1 MIVSLLFKTI
11 LFCIMP
17 AFYYFIYLHFIYIRC
32 KKEMGGKAM
41 FPTKRNR
48 SSAMVFT
55 VLIHGELLV
64 VEIDT
69 KFCYFV
75 DGTCIK
81 INLFLRAILCIRV
94 TRPVIQGSSESLH
107 TLTS

>member
-1 MIVSLLFKTI
+1 MIVNLLFKTI

-17 AFYYFIYLHFIYIRC
+17 AFYIRC

-41 FPTKRNR
+41 FPTTRNR

-64 VEIDT
+64 VGIDT

-75 DGTCIK
+75 DGTCI
-81 INLFLRAILCIRV
+81 I
-94 TRPVIQGSSESLH
+94 
-107 TLTS
+107 